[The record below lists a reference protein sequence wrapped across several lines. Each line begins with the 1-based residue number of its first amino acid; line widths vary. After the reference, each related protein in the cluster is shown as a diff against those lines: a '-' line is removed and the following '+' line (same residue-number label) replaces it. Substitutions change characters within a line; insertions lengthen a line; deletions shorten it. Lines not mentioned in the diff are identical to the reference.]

1 MRFALARGPVV
12 VRRVWG
18 MLAVPEGSRHV
29 DLDDDVLEVRLGWT
43 FHLRVPRESV
53 VAALRDRG
61 RISGIGAH
69 GWRGTWLV
77 NTSARGLVRLE
88 IDPPGRAS
96 VCGVPVSVT
105 VLRVSL
111 DDPDAFLAVLR
122 AGSSA

>member
-1 MRFALARGPVV
+1 MRFALARGPTV
-12 VRRVWG
+12 VRLVLG
-18 MLAVPEGSRHV
+18 LLAVTRDSRRL
-29 DLDDDVLEVRLGWT
+29 DLDDDVLELSLGWT

-53 VAALRDRG
+53 VAALLDRG
-61 RISGIGAH
+61 RIRGIGAH

-88 IDPPGRAS
+88 IDPPGTAS
-96 VCGVPVSVT
+96 TYGVPVSVS

-111 DDPDAFLAVLR
+111 DDPEAFLAALR